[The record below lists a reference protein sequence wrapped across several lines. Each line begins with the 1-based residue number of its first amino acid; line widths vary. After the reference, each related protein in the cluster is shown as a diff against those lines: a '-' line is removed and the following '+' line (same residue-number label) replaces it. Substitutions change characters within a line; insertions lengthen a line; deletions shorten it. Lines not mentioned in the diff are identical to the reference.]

1 MYAKTLIPG
10 PPALP
15 CLLATASD
23 YDVLAD
29 QLRRRG
35 WGVLGAPFP
44 RDSAGWL
51 TVGLRGVTLTVD
63 GQALLTDD
71 ANPAGPAGWWPAVD
85 GFGGRCCVQVVPAGG
100 LDLHGDNLG
109 DQLARL
115 VDAGRGVVGIIP
127 VATDL
132 GH

>member
-10 PPALP
+10 PSPLP

-35 WGVLGAPFP
+35 WGVLGGPPP
-44 RDSAGWL
+44 RDSAGL
-51 TVGLRGVTLTVD
+51 LKIGLRGVTLTVD
-63 GQALLTDD
+63 GQALLDDD
-71 ANPAGPAGWWPAVD
+71 ANPAGPAGWWSAVD
-85 GFGGRCCVQVVPAGG
+85 AFGGRCCVQVVPADG
-100 LDLHGDNLG
+100 LDLHADNLR
-109 DQLARL
+109 DQLADL
-115 VDAGRGVVGIIP
+115 MAAGRGMVGIIP
-127 VATDL
+127 VALDL

>member
-1 MYAKTLIPG
+1 MYAKILIPG
-10 PPALP
+10 LPPLP

-35 WGVLGAPFP
+35 WGVLGGPSP
-44 RDSAGWL
+44 RESAGQL
-51 TVGLRGVTLTVD
+51 TVGLRGVTLTVE
-63 GQALLTDD
+63 GQALLADD

-85 GFGGRCCVQVVPAGG
+85 AFGGRCCVQVVPAGE
-100 LDLHGDNLG
+100 LDLHADDLG
-109 DQLARL
+109 DRLADL
-115 VDAGRGVVGIIP
+115 MATGRGVVGIVP